1 VHRMRV
7 ATRRLRSA
15 LQTFERLVDPAVV
28 RPLRDELKWL
38 AAELG
43 TARDAEVLRER
54 VGTAVAAAL
63 PATAGDPGAGAVG
76 SELDAAYRAAHDR
89 VLAALDGDRYRALLA
104 GLVALVEDPPFR
116 GRARRPAGTVLPPLV
131 ARSWVRVERL
141 VEHAQDLPAGG
152 ERDELLHDARK
163 AAKRARYAG
172 EAVAPTFGK
181 AATAFAAAL
190 EGVQEALGEHQ
201 DSIVMRERLHDLAV
215 HAPSTEAAFLYGR
228 LHAQE
233 EARAGATGQ
242 RFDDA
247 WQAAGRPKLHRWL
260 R

>member
-1 VHRMRV
+1 MRV

-43 TARDAEVLRER
+43 TARDAEVLRAR

-63 PATAGDPGAGAVG
+63 PGTETGTGAGAVG
-76 SELDAAYRAAHDR
+76 AELDAAYRAAHDR
-89 VLAALDGDRYRALLA
+89 VLTALDGDRYRALLT
-104 GLVALVEDPPFR
+104 GLVALVERPPFR
-116 GRARRPAGTVLPPLV
+116 GRGRRSAGKVLPPLV
-131 ARSWVRVERL
+131 ARSYARVERL
-141 VEHAQDLPAGG
+141 VGRAGELAPGG
-152 ERDELLHDARK
+152 ERDELLHEARK

-172 EAVAPTFGK
+172 EAVAPTFGTD
-181 AATAFAAAL
+181 ATAFAAAL

-201 DSIVMRERLHDLAV
+201 DSIVARERLRDLAL
-215 HAPSTEAAFLYGR
+215 HASSTEVAFLYGR

-247 WQAAGRPKLHRWL
+247 WRAARRPKLHRWL